1 VGRALGQ
8 GSSAT
13 RPPGSLNAPTIFST
27 IGVGQAASRSIGTG
41 PAVHTVAGVGV
52 EVDPRDREGT
62 LAEPGLAGLT
72 LVVVEAVG

>member
-1 VGRALGQ
+1 VGCALGQ

-27 IGVGQAASRSIGTG
+27 IGVGQTASSSIGAG

-52 EVDPRDREGT
+52 VTVPRDRDRAAG
-62 LAEPGLAGLT
+62 EPGLAGLT